1 LIAVEFV
8 HGILRAIFLVPVV
21 GDFRARR
28 IGVFIGS
35 GLILL
40 VACIFRPL
48 AQRPESEVAVPGRP
62 ALDLTDR
69 CIRVRTPME

>member
-1 LIAVEFV
+1 MHAPVATPHGDCPFERLYWGFALIAVEFV

-40 VACIFRPL
+40 VACIF
-48 AQRPESEVAVPGRP
+48 
-62 ALDLTDR
+62 
-69 CIRVRTPME
+69 VR

>member
-1 LIAVEFV
+1 MHAPVATPHGDCPFEKTVLGFVLIAVEFV

-40 VACIFRPL
+40 VACIF
-48 AQRPESEVAVPGRP
+48 
-62 ALDLTDR
+62 
-69 CIRVRTPME
+69 VR